1 MSHIK
6 LAHKISEILQLVDQ
20 ESYLLI
26 QVEAPLLISLDH

>member
-26 QVEAPLLISLDH
+26 QGEEPVLISFEH